1 MSDKI
6 WGWVHSVVALYFK
19 KIMSNKK
26 LTCEAGVRRT
36 RVKDTGREI
45 EGAVE
50 KSGFVV
56 LYKNRSDSRGEERN
70 GEDGECRQMVAKAAV
85 SIAV

>member
-1 MSDKI
+1 
-6 WGWVHSVVALYFK
+6 
-19 KIMSNKK
+19 MSNKK
-26 LTCEAGVRRT
+26 LTCEAGVGRT

-85 SIAV
+85 IIAV